1 MVCSRWRSWAL
12 CSAIWVSSTVSPQ
25 CGDDAGLGSA
35 GCNRHVQQRS
45 IGGGIAWPTELLRQ
59 MNDRTGHTHTTS
71 IEQWIHNHR
80 LRSFHHRVPGR
91 PGTTHENL
99 SEGNARR

>member
-1 MVCSRWRSWAL
+1 
-12 CSAIWVSSTVSPQ
+12 
-25 CGDDAGLGSA
+25 
-35 GCNRHVQQRS
+35 
-45 IGGGIAWPTELLRQ
+45 

>member
-1 MVCSRWRSWAL
+1 
-12 CSAIWVSSTVSPQ
+12 
-25 CGDDAGLGSA
+25 
-35 GCNRHVQQRS
+35 
-45 IGGGIAWPTELLRQ
+45 
-59 MNDRTGHTHTTS
+59 MNDRTGHTHTDTTS

-91 PGTTHENL
+91 PGTTHENF